1 MEVLSRVME
10 RGYLNVPLSQSLYSS
25 VVSVVSLGRSIH
37 HFSSSSPLRII
48 NSLES
53 SQSSKENAFSPS

>member
-1 MEVLSRVME
+1 MEVLSRVMI

-37 HFSSSSPLRII
+37 YFALS
-48 NSLES
+48 
-53 SQSSKENAFSPS
+53 